1 MPHVASSPAFDSSG
15 DLTDSTE
22 QRLDRIRAAEE
33 ASEVSGESQ
42 TNDGQCFLKALFE
55 TAGSITIDGSEPLD
69 RFVDEASCIVV
80 MRLSIRVV
88 QTTTCFAL
96 KLLRQI
102 AFHVSNLVKLTSLN
116 DGVVSEDILYRSFQS
131 LRSVETEQRRS
142 SGIDASITKI
152 AQQVGD
158 DLRVLRFALTQPKHV
173 FATGFIDQ
181 RGREVS
187 LLNLQYFGEEL
198 IVPSG
203 ALPLSFQA
211 VCGWMML

>member
-1 MPHVASSPAFDSSG
+1 MISTGLFLLVKDESFNGFHELGKVLVSTDFSESIFRSQDSGNAPAMPHVASSPAFDSSG

-96 KLLRQI
+96 KLLR
-102 AFHVSNLVKLTSLN
+102 
-116 DGVVSEDILYRSFQS
+116 
-131 LRSVETEQRRS
+131 
-142 SGIDASITKI
+142 
-152 AQQVGD
+152 
-158 DLRVLRFALTQPKHV
+158 
-173 FATGFIDQ
+173 
-181 RGREVS
+181 
-187 LLNLQYFGEEL
+187 
-198 IVPSG
+198 
-203 ALPLSFQA
+203 
-211 VCGWMML
+211 